1 MKLTKI
7 GYAGGTNPTRHT
19 TLQDLVP
26 SRSTSIILVPDEQTL
41 HEVKG
46 LALILGM
53 KVIVKVQEPGKVL
66 PWSSSMYSP
75 WHANTDK
82 YTLTF
87 TTSDSLHSTNLV
99 YAPSYLTAYKWDSYH
114 IFAYHFGHSYV
125 QL

>member
-7 GYAGGTNPTRHT
+7 GYAGGPNPTTHA

-26 SRSTSIILVPDEQTL
+26 GRLTPIILVPDEQTL

-46 LALILGM
+46 LALLLNK
-53 KVIVKVQEPGKVL
+53 KVIVKLQEPGIEL

-75 WHANTDK
+75 WHVNTDK

-87 TTSDSLHSTNLV
+87 TMRDSFHSPHLV
-99 YAPSYLTAYKWDSYH
+99 YAPPYLTAYKD
-114 IFAYHFGHSYV
+114 
-125 QL
+125 

>member
-26 SRSTSIILVPDEQTL
+26 SRLTPIILVPDEHTL

-46 LALILGM
+46 LSLILGM

-66 PWSSSMYSP
+66 PWSSSLY
-75 WHANTDK
+75 
-82 YTLTF
+82 
-87 TTSDSLHSTNLV
+87 
-99 YAPSYLTAYKWDSYH
+99 
-114 IFAYHFGHSYV
+114 
-125 QL
+125 

>member
-26 SRSTSIILVPDEQTL
+26 SRLTPIILVPDEQTL

-66 PWSSSMYSP
+66 PWSSSLYSP
-75 WHANTDK
+75 LHVNTDK

-87 TTSDSLHSTNLV
+87 TTSDSFHSANLV
-99 YAPSYLTAYKWDSYH
+99 YVPSYLTAYK
-114 IFAYHFGHSYV
+114 
-125 QL
+125 

>member
-7 GYAGGTNPTRHT
+7 GYAGGPNPTTHI

-26 SRSTSIILVPDEQTL
+26 DRLPIIILVPDEQTF

-46 LALILGM
+46 LALLLGIE
-53 KVIVKVQEPGKVL
+53 VRVFLQEPGKVL

-75 WHANTDK
+75 WHVNTDK

-87 TTSDSLHSTNLV
+87 TTRDSFHSPHLV
-99 YAPSYLTAYKWDSYH
+99 YVPSYLTAYK
-114 IFAYHFGHSYV
+114 
-125 QL
+125 

>member
-7 GYAGGTNPTRHT
+7 GYAGGPNPTTHT

-26 SRSTSIILVPDEQTL
+26 GRLTPIILVPDEQTL

-46 LALILGM
+46 LALILGR
-53 KVIVKVQEPGKVL
+53 KVIVKLQEPGKTL

-75 WHANTDK
+75 WHVNTDK

-87 TTSDSLHSTNLV
+87 IMSDTLQSPHLV
-99 YAPSYLTAYKWDSYH
+99 YAPSYLTAYK
-114 IFAYHFGHSYV
+114 
-125 QL
+125 

>member
-7 GYAGGTNPTRHT
+7 GYAGGPNPTTYT

-26 SRSTSIILVPDEQTL
+26 GRLTTIILVPDEQTL

-46 LALILGM
+46 LALLLG
-53 KVIVKVQEPGKVL
+53 IVVSVFLQEPGKEL

-75 WHANTDK
+75 WHVNTDK

-87 TTSDSLHSTNLV
+87 TTSASFHSPHLV
-99 YAPSYLTAYKWDSYH
+99 YAPSYLTAYKD
-114 IFAYHFGHSYV
+114 
-125 QL
+125 